1 MPLRYK
7 SRKSKKYSKKSFNK
21 RAISKAKTASLVRLI
36 KKVSLK
42 NTETKNTHQISEN
55 NDLNHNT
62 QYLTTNLLYTRQG
75 ISDINTGTSSY
86 SSRIGDEVVA
96 RGLQFKLWFAN
107 KKDRPNVMYKIIVFK
122 YFSQSTP
129 PTTIFKGQGSSNLML
144 RDLDVERIKILKVKM
159 FNLNSGMSGVYTTD
173 GNLYGFTVA
182 GKESHK
188 YLKIYVPLKNSKIK
202 YIADD
207 SGTPMRYDIGLA
219 VMAYDSYGTLTT
231 DTIASY
237 GVNVKFYFKDP

>member
-1 MPLRYK
+1 MPYRYK

-21 RAISKAKTASLVRLI
+21 RAISKAKTASLVKLI

-42 NTETKNTHQISEN
+42 NTETKNTHQISEA

-75 ISDINTGTSSY
+75 IGDNNTGTSSY
-86 SSRIGDEVVA
+86 SSRIGDEVIA
-96 RGLQFKLWFAN
+96 RGIQFKLWFAT
-107 KKDRPNVMYKIIVFK
+107 KQDRPNVMFKVVVFK
-122 YFSQSTP
+122 YYSQSTP
-129 PTTIFKGQGSSNLML
+129 PTTIFKGQGTSNLML
-144 RDLDVERIKILKVKM
+144 RDIDVERIKILKVKM
-159 FNLNSGMSGVYTTD
+159 FTLNVGTS
-173 GNLYGFTVA
+173 FTGTNNSNAYNVTGREA
-182 GKESHK
+182 HK
-188 YLKIYVPLKNSKIK
+188 YMKIYVPLKNAKVK

-237 GVNVKFYFKDP
+237 GVNAKFYFKDP